1 MARPPPQRHIPFR
14 PSFQRHLERAPQNW
28 RWQVSLFATTSEKTF
43 KSHAILT
50 ICRYTDKMVFTLT
63 DTGAQ
68 ACKIEACSESQVF
81 SIGDAGTNCVFAFSV
96 MSPHSPYPYSCPK
109 CATALSTSPQLITS
123 RAHSLTHS
131 LMHAIRLQFADALL
145 WLQRWLQTGSA
156 WHRVRRGV
164 SQKDGRSQCES
175 ESLFGSVMMCR
186 LMYWML
192 FSLATFNQSFFI
204 QIQTQIW

>member
-1 MARPPPQRHIPFR
+1 M
-14 PSFQRHLERAPQNW
+14 
-28 RWQVSLFATTSEKTF
+28 SLFATTSEKTF

-131 LMHAIRLQFADALL
+131 LTHARNQTAICGCSTVAPKMAANRFCMTSRPTRSLTK
-145 WLQRWLQTGSA
+145 RWPKP
-156 WHRVRRGV
+156 V
-164 SQKDGRSQCES
+164 S
-175 ESLFGSVMMCR
+175 
-186 LMYWML
+186 
-192 FSLATFNQSFFI
+192 I
-204 QIQTQIW
+204 